1 MIESED
7 VVSGER
13 TLLEG
18 LLYYISILLEY
29 KKFILGTTT
38 LAAILIVI
46 FSIISLKLPP
56 DISPL
61 PNQYRAYAVVLFQEG
76 VSNAGMSSILSSF
89 GVESSG
95 SGTSTSQLA
104 VEILQSR
111 SFIDDVIDQF
121 DIINKFE
128 IFDKPRTNSRIL
140 LLGNSEY
147 SFQRDSGALTIAFT
161 HIDPAFASELVNY
174 EVNLLEEWFL
184 NQGVSLRSYE
194 IKLMEE
200 KLNDLSNEIS
210 RIEGNIK
217 DFQKKYGVLDIME
230 LATAQST
237 MLIDLRTNLNQTE
250 LQISNYS
257 EYSTIEDPALTILKN
272 QRYNIINQIRKIEGG
287 YTSSDGRQM
296 PSIEELPQLSLSFT
310 HMQADLALK
319 NQLYLTLSERFEV
332 TKLAVAETGAF
343 TVYEYAEIPEEKVGP
358 SRGRLCIM
366 VTFGT
371 FAGSILLALI
381 INMIKHISR
390 DPDKRKILK
399 REDLW

>member
-111 SFIDDVIDQF
+111 SFIDDVIDEF